1 LFKGVVAAVSAEQ
14 LAAVLGRHLDVAGDP
29 EPQTVA

>member
-14 LAAVLGRHLDVAGDP
+14 LAAVLGRHLEVAGDP